1 MDIASSRPQT
11 LTEIVMDTQTEIKD
25 IIKEALFSVLV
36 MITFNQRVKK
46 LLDKNLAEIK
56 DTEERQ
62 KVRETLER
70 FAVREYRIAINLI
83 NFGNLPIILSF
94 SAYNINEV
102 NVRQLQANLDQN
114 IKNLGRADVNKI
126 FSQLG
131 NSQAKVS
138 AGQSLYSYSEL
149 ETRYKEQR
157 EMVDNLREKT
167 NLVICDTHSD
177 CSDRCFPWQ
186 GRIYSLD
193 HTSGT
198 TEDGKSY
205 VPLETATDVFV
216 TTKSG
221 KTWRNGLLGFNCRHK
236 LHEYKTGM
244 KAVKVSRKEQQRQ
257 KEISEQQRTYER
269 EIRDA
274 KDRARAFA
282 VGQKNFSQFDRKT
295 RLYMQQKAS
304 VYREKATTLTKE
316 YEAFCR
322 DNNRVIYR
330 SRIKI

>member
-1 MDIASSRPQT
+1 
-11 LTEIVMDTQTEIKD
+11 MDTQTEIKD

-114 IKNLGRADVNKI
+114 IKNLGRADVNKL

-198 TEDGKSY
+198 TEDGKPY

-236 LHEYKTGM
+236 LHEYKPGM
-244 KAVKVSRKEQQRQ
+244 KAVKVSRKEQQKQ

>member
-1 MDIASSRPQT
+1 MEIASSRPQT

-25 IIKEALFSVLV
+25 IIKEAIFSVLV
-36 MITFNQRVKK
+36 MITFNERVRK
-46 LLDKNLAEIK
+46 LLDKNLAEIE
-56 DTEERQ
+56 DAEQRQ

-70 FAVREYRIAINLI
+70 FAIREYRIAMNLI
-83 NFGNLPIILSF
+83 NFGNLPIFLSF
-94 SAYNINEV
+94 SAYNKNEV
-102 NVRQLQANLDQN
+102 NIRQLQANLDQN
-114 IKNLGRADVNKI
+114 IKNLGRADVNKV

-138 AGQSLYSYSEL
+138 AGQSLYAYSEL
-149 ETRYKEQR
+149 DARFKEQR

-177 CSDRCFPWQ
+177 CSDRCFPFQ

-198 TEDGKSY
+198 TEDGKPY
-205 VPLETATDVFV
+205 VPLETATDVYV

-236 LHEYKTGM
+236 LHEYKAGM
-244 KAVKVSRKEQQRQ
+244 KAVKVSRQEQQRQ
-257 KEISEQQRTYER
+257 KALTEKQRTYER
-269 EIRDA
+269 EIREA

-282 VGQKNFSQFDRKT
+282 VGQKNFSQFDRNT
-295 RLYMQQKAS
+295 RLYMQKKSAE
-304 VYREKATTLTKE
+304 YRATATELTKQ
-316 YEAFCR
+316 YEEFCKN
-322 DNNRVIYR
+322 NNRVVYR